1 MKILKVTLRVIGVVQ
16 LLLGALLLVPG
27 LFASVVGLEATPE
40 WVNWMFAMFAA
51 RSIGFGYG
59 MFVAAGNPVR
69 NLSWITAM
77 IAVQA
82 IDWVATI
89 AYLVTGTVTISQVTT
104 AAFLPLVFI
113 ALLARTT
120 PWSTSETSDGPALL
134 NA

>member
-1 MKILKVTLRVIGVVQ
+1 MKILKVTLRVIGVIQ
-16 LLLGALLLVPG
+16 LLLGVLLLVPG
-27 LFASVVGLEATPE
+27 LFASVAGLEAAPE

-59 MFVAAGNPVR
+59 MFVAASNPVR
-69 NLSWITAM
+69 NLSWIKAM
-77 IAVQA
+77 IGIQA

-104 AAFLPLVFI
+104 AAFLPLLFI
-113 ALLARTT
+113 VVLGRTA
-120 PWSTSETSDGPALL
+120 PRSTSDSSALQ